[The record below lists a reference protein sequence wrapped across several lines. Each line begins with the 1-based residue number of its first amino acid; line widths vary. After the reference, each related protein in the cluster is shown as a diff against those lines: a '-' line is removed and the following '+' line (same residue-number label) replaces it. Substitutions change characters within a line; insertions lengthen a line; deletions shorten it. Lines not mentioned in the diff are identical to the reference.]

1 MEASTV
7 SITLWGDGLIKG
19 NWLNWYHDIGII
31 FQELGYKRT
40 HIGIDSKSYSN
51 SQIVTIAR
59 KEKAILDILQSG
71 ETPESMSCY
80 SLIKDYKVAMFDFD
94 VMAVRQSEYMSIIFN
109 RSDLVKI
116 DVDNVIFNLTQ
127 YMELQCGE
135 VYQMDRKEVPLM
147 YAVRAKPVKPFKS
160 LIILKKF

>member
-1 MEASTV
+1 
-7 SITLWGDGLIKG
+7 
-19 NWLNWYHDIGII
+19 
-31 FQELGYKRT
+31 
-40 HIGIDSKSYSN
+40 
-51 SQIVTIAR
+51 
-59 KEKAILDILQSG
+59 
-71 ETPESMSCY
+71 MSCY

-147 YAVRAKPVKPFKS
+147 YAVSAKPVEPFKS

>member
-40 HIGIDSKSYSN
+40 HIGIDCKSYTSKK
-51 SQIVTIAR
+51 IVTIER
-59 KEKAILDILQSG
+59 KEKSILDILQS
-71 ETPESMSCY
+71 EDIPKSMSCY
-80 SLIKDYKVAMFDFD
+80 SLIKDYKVAMFDYD
-94 VMAVRQSEYMSIIFN
+94 VMAVRQSEYISIILN

-116 DVDNVIFNLTQ
+116 DIDNVIFNLTQ
-127 YMELQCGE
+127 YIDLQCGE
-135 VYQMDRKEVPLM
+135 VYQMDREEMPLI
-147 YAVRAKPVKPFKS
+147 YAARAKPIKPFRS

>member
-19 NWLNWYHDIGII
+19 NWLDWYHDIGII

-40 HIGIDSKSYSN
+40 HIGIDCKSYVSRK
-51 SQIVTIAR
+51 IVTIER
-59 KEKAILDILQSG
+59 KEKSILDILQS
-71 ETPESMSCY
+71 EDIPKSMSCY
-80 SLIKDYKVAMFDFD
+80 SLIKDYKVAMFDYD
-94 VMAVRQSEYMSIIFN
+94 VMAVRQSEYISIILN

-116 DVDNVIFNLTQ
+116 DIDNVIFNLTQ
-127 YMELQCGE
+127 YIELQCGE
-135 VYQMDRKEVPLM
+135 VYQMDREEMPLI
-147 YAVRAKPVKPFKS
+147 YAARTNPIKPFRS